1 MTHRHSARHR
11 RPGPL
16 GTASSALT
24 RAAAVAATSTGLIV
38 GASVA
43 VPADPLPND
52 ETHGP
57 ARALQALLDVK
68 ETVAAERPAVAA
80 KAPTDASVEFGT
92 AGFTAVTEVARAPEA
107 AAGAL
112 GARESTTASRSTE
125 RAAAPVQQDDAPV
138 QESVTP
144 VQQTS
149 PVQQA
154 APAPV
159 GGGVVAIARQYV
171 GYPYVLG
178 GTPPYSF
185 DCSSFT
191 WWVFQQAGI
200 DIPRTVS
207 GQKAAVT
214 PVSDPRPGDL
224 VFTEDFYHV
233 GIYAGNGLVVEA
245 LNPSTDVTYGA
256 PVYGGIWYGRIG

>member
-1 MTHRHSARHR
+1 M
-11 RPGPL
+11 
-16 GTASSALT
+16 
-24 RAAAVAATSTGLIV
+24 

-43 VPADPLPND
+43 VPADPLRND
-52 ETHGP
+52 EADGP

-68 ETVAAERPAVAA
+68 ETVAAERPAAAA

-92 AGFTAVTEVARAPEA
+92 AGFTAATEVARAPEA
-107 AAGAL
+107 PETAADAL
-112 GARESTTASRSTE
+112 GERESTTASRSTE
-125 RAAAPVQQDDAPV
+125 RAAAPVQQDEAPV
-138 QESVTP
+138 QESGTPAQLDEAPVRQSVTP
-144 VQQTS
+144 VQQAS

-214 PVSDPRPGDL
+214 PVSDPQPGDL